1 MASFSELAF
10 DTSAFSSLA
19 FFFDGESPEPTPV
32 VESNSG
38 GWALY
43 FRYEQERDRRRRRKK
58 ELEEAEEAVEKLP
71 DPVSKEIGLLL
82 QKQEREDE
90 RRKEL
95 ERLRGLVNQFPK
107 TALPPK
113 AQKAVERVRD
123 RQSLSSLLNLEREL
137 RRMAEDEEYAVLMLL
152 IND

>member
-1 MASFSELAF
+1 VASFSELAF

-19 FFFDGESPEPTPV
+19 FFFDGESPEPPV
-32 VESNSG
+32 VESNAG

-43 FRYEQERDRRRRRKK
+43 FRYEQERDRRRRRKR
-58 ELEEAEEAVEKLP
+58 ELEEAEDAVEKLP

-95 ERLRGLVNQFPK
+95 ERLRSLVEQFPR
-107 TALPPK
+107 TSLPPK
-113 AQKAVERVRD
+113 AQKAVERVRE
-123 RQSLSSLLNLEREL
+123 RQSLSSLINLEKEL